1 MDIQTCSSTASVTSQ
16 QKMELAKWQAD
27 RDAWANTLPVM
38 NFLSQFL
45 TLTPVVA
52 PSFDSASTD
61 GRHLYFCPRYSA
73 SLSDESRRFLQAHL
87 LWHCVAGHL
96 TAPLVA
102 NHHRWHLACDHEVNA
117 LLLELGIT
125 LPFDALLFPVCV
137 GRSAQA
143 VYLWLKGHPNTSLEK
158 TPDIHPAALWAHLP
172 NTATEQSTVALWR
185 NRAHLLARETDALPK
200 RVAKFCEA
208 R

>member
-1 MDIQTCSSTASVTSQ
+1 MQMCSLIASVTTQ
-16 QKMELAKWQAD
+16 QELSKWQAD
-27 RDAWANTLPVM
+27 RDAWANTLPIM
-38 NFLSQFL
+38 NFLSQLL

-61 GRHLYFCPRYSA
+61 GRHLYFSPHYSA
-73 SLSDESRRFLQAHL
+73 RLSDESRRFLHAHL
-87 LWHCVAGHL
+87 IWHCVAGHL

-137 GRSAQA
+137 GRSALE
-143 VYLWLKGHPNTSLEK
+143 VYRWLEGHPNTSLEK
-158 TPDIHPAALWAHLP
+158 TVDIHPAALWAHIP
-172 NTATEQSTVALWR
+172 NAAPEQSTVSLWR
-185 NRAHLLARETDALPK
+185 HRAHLVSREADALPE